1 MSRMSR
7 RDFLGGRFGRSADP
21 FPSGA
26 EEGRPIAPGKA
37 ACAVSFEA
45 EASGV
50 WAETGGLSLEGG
62 TQCGGMPGGLALPPE
77 FTPALLRAEAGR
89 LGLDAERLTPDEL
102 AAAVMRAM
110 YARAPE
116 GAGHTG

>member
-26 EEGRPIAPGKA
+26 EERSPLAPGKA

-50 WAETGGLSLEGG
+50 WAETGGLSPEGG